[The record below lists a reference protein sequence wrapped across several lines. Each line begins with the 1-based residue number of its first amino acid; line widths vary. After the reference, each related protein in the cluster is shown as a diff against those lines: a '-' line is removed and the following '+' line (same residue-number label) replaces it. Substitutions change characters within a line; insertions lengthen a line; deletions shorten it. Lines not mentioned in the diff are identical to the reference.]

1 MFFSE
6 KDFHIQDNKQ
16 NKQLENIDKKFPIV
30 DKVRSVFELYFENN
44 GQLRIIECCDGYFNE
59 ILSVEELKQLSQYFL
74 EVAKYIEHK

>member
-6 KDFHIQDNKQ
+6 KDFHIQD

-44 GQLRIIECCDGYFNE
+44 GQLKIIECCDGYFNE
-59 ILSVEELKQLSQYFL
+59 ILTVEELKQLSQYFL